1 MATQRQTVA
10 AAEPHQHAAEVISG
24 GEAADDVVWHLPQA
38 VRLDRRAW
46 DDEVVVFNHA
56 SGQTHLLDA
65 LSNTALAM
73 FEDRSWTVRELAQV
87 LAADFAVAP
96 PEMFDRLNTIAGE
109 FARLG
114 LLDADAA

>member
-1 MATQRQTVA
+1 METAEPGRQ
-10 AAEPHQHAAEVISG
+10 AAETDSG
-24 GEAADDVVWHLPQA
+24 SDPIDDVVWRLPPA

-73 FEDRSWTVRELAQV
+73 FEDRPWAVRELAQA
-87 LAADFAVAP
+87 LASDFAVAP
-96 PEMFDRLNTIAGE
+96 PEMFDRLNTIVGE

-114 LLDADAA
+114 LLDADTA